1 MPLKKATLQEIKADA
16 SAAPIGDPIEV
27 QFNPASL
34 KLDLANTVEGGD
46 TRSQTRQFLGKTSTT
61 LTFDLHFDT
70 ADEGTSAAPVSVRT
84 RTAAIEKFVLP
95 KAEGNAKQAPP
106 KARFAWDKLII
117 DGIIESLSIDFDLFA
132 PNGTP
137 LRAKMGVSMKEQD
150 AKYQALKSG
159 PGANQA
165 IEASPPGSPGTGP
178 GTTESGPT
186 DRSADALD
194 GESAADFA
202 ARMGL
207 DPSAWRGIAA
217 QLGAG
222 SSLSLSAGVS
232 IDFNS
237 SLSAGAGIGFSAGI
251 EASADVSLG
260 ASFGL
265 EASASISAGA
275 SLSAS
280 VSASADASAG
290 FALSAAGG
298 VGAAIET
305 VAIVQ
310 SQSAATDARRSF
322 GSAVPALPPGT
333 PSVTSSAGAT
343 AIGAASIPSASVSA
357 VTAVPGVPPPSSTP
371 RPAMPDQ
378 SRAPLQKS
386 GARGQSLP
394 SASAQAAAPAAP
406 APPMADPRATSFG
419 FGVPLRPRVGS
430 AADLRSSA
438 AAGRVPLRSRSP
450 VADVLSS
457 HDPSAPPWTQ
467 LPPIGPSRAADRSQ
481 AQRHPA
487 RRCGCGGACHHSQ
500 SGASSCR

>member
-1 MPLKKATLQEIKADA
+1 MPLEKATLQEISAD
-16 SAAPIGDPIEV
+16 PTPKLQGDPIQV

-34 KLDLANTVEGGD
+34 KLELANVVEGGD

-61 LTFDLHFDT
+61 LSFDLHFDT
-70 ADEGTSAAPVSVRT
+70 ADEGTSSEPVSVRT

-95 KAEGNAKQAPP
+95 KTEGSSKSAPP
-106 KARFAWDKLII
+106 KARFVWDELRI

-137 LRAKMGVSMKEQD
+137 LRAKMSVSIKEQD
-150 AKYQALKSG
+150 AKYQAGILG
-159 PGANQA
+159 PGSNQP
-165 IEASPPGSPGTGP
+165 IEASPPGSTGTRPGTAIAAP
-178 GTTESGPT
+178 P

-194 GESAADFA
+194 GESVADFA

-207 DPSAWRGIAA
+207 DPTAWRGIAA
-217 QLGAG
+217 GLGAG

-232 IDFNS
+232 VDFS
-237 SLSAGAGIGFSAGI
+237 ASLSAGAGIGVSAGV
-251 EASADVSLG
+251 EASASASIG

-265 EASASISAGA
+265 EAGVSISAGA
-275 SLSAS
+275 SSS
-280 VSASADASAG
+280 ASAG

-305 VAIVQ
+305 VAIVGAQ
-310 SQSAATDARRSF
+310 TAASDARRSF
-322 GSAVPALPPGT
+322 GSAVPALPPAT

-343 AIGAASIPSASVSA
+343 AIGTTSISSASASA

-371 RPAMPDQ
+371 RPVMPDQ
-378 SRAPLQKS
+378 SRAPLQKR
-386 GARGQSLP
+386 GTTGQSLP

-438 AAGRVPLRSRSP
+438 AAGRVPLRPRSQA
-450 VADVLSS
+450 VDVLSGN
-457 HDPSAPPWTQ
+457 DPSAPPWTQ
-467 LPPIGPSRAADRSQ
+467 LPAGGASRNADRAQ

-487 RRCGCGGACHHSQ
+487 RPCGCSGSCGHSAR
-500 SGASSCR
+500 GASTCR